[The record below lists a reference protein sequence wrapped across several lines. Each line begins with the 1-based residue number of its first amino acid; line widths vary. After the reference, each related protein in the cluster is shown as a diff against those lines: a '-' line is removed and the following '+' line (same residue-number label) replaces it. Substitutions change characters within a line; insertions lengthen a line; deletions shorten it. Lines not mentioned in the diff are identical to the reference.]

1 MATDTAT
8 NGAGLDTEPQEPHE
22 GEDGFHVG
30 ELLIE
35 GDGQLSFAVKGAK
48 KPTAATLTI
57 TGGKFNTLRSFN
69 LDDRLT
75 FTISDD
81 AGETVFSGGL
91 VIRDVGFVEKE
102 DSKTGQVVSVER
114 RHKGRVTN

>member
-1 MATDTAT
+1 MAIDTEVPT
-8 NGAGLDTEPQEPHE
+8 GLDPEPQEIYD
-22 GEDGFHVG
+22 GDDGFRPG

-35 GDGQLSFAVKGAK
+35 GDGQLSFAVRGGKN
-48 KPTAATLTI
+48 PTAATLTI

-69 LDDRLT
+69 LDDRLELVIRT
-75 FTISDD
+75 DSD
-81 AGETVFSGGL
+81 EIVFSGGL

-114 RHKGRVTN
+114 RHKGRITN